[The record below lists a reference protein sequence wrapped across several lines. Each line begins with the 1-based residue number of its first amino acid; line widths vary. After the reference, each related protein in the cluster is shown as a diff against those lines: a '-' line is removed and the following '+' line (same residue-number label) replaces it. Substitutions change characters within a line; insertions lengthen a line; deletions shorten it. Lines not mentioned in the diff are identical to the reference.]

1 MTQATVSR
9 DIRDLKLTKVP
20 AENGRQKYAV
30 LQSAQNG
37 MTEKYVRIL
46 RDGFSS
52 MDMAQ
57 NILVLKT
64 VSGMAMAVA
73 AALDAMN
80 WNEIVGCI
88 AGDDT
93 IMCAVRTVDD
103 TILLMEKIK
112 KLLEQSTGERMLQN
126 LHVKN
131 LALIDEAEVDF
142 SGGLNILTGKP
153 VPENQLSWGVS
164 VLPWAEDI
172 QQICFVREPIR
183 DL

>member
-1 MTQATVSR
+1 MKVNRHAKIVELINKYQIETQDELAEYLNEAEFKVTQATVSR

-112 KLLEQSTGERMLQN
+112 KLLEQ
-126 LHVKN
+126 
-131 LALIDEAEVDF
+131 
-142 SGGLNILTGKP
+142 
-153 VPENQLSWGVS
+153 
-164 VLPWAEDI
+164 
-172 QQICFVREPIR
+172 
-183 DL
+183 